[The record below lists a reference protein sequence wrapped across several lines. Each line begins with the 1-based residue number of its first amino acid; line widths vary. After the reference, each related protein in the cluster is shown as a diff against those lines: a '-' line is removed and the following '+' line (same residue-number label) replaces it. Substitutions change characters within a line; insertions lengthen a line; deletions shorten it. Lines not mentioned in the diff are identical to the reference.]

1 MNSLLSRLG
10 RAAAGLLVVLP
21 MLSVSAEPSAPP
33 DSPMWQK
40 LHAGLFQNRPI
51 SDNGDELIQ
60 LTAPKRA
67 EDAAVVPISIVAK
80 IAQTPGRYIQSI
92 HLIVDDNPAPL
103 AAVFHMTPE
112 SGRADIETRIRVE
125 QYTYVRAVVQTN
137 DGALAMSKVYVKA
150 SGGCSAPANRQ
161 GPGGDDGIGRMK
173 LMTQENPPVNQPSM
187 VQLMIRHPNASG
199 MVMDQATRLYQP
211 PHYVR
216 KVEVSYAGKPVM
228 SADVDFGISE
238 NPNFRFYFTPS
249 TPGVLTARAEDSNDL
264 AFDTSLEV
272 NPQ

>member
-1 MNSLLSRLG
+1 M
-10 RAAAGLLVVLP
+10 AA
-21 MLSVSAEPSAPP
+21 MSAELSNPP

-51 SDNGDELIQ
+51 SDDGNELIQ

-67 EDAAVVPISIVAK
+67 EDAAVVPISIRAK
-80 IAQTPGRYIQSI
+80 ILQSPERYIKSI
-92 HLIVDDNPAPL
+92 YLIVDDNPAPL

-137 DGALAMSKVYVKA
+137 DGALAMTKVYVKA

-161 GPGGDDGIGRMK
+161 GPGGDDQLGKIK
-173 LMTQENPPVNQPSM
+173 LMTQESPPLNQPVM

-216 KVEVSYAGKPVM
+216 KLDVSYAGKPVM

-238 NPNFRFYFTPS
+238 NPNFRFYFIPS
-249 TPGVLTARAEDSNDL
+249 THGVLTARAEDSNDL
-264 AFDTSLEV
+264 VFDTSLEV
-272 NPQ
+272 RPE

>member
-1 MNSLLSRLG
+1 MNAYFYWLR
-10 RAAAGLLVVLP
+10 RAIAGLLLALP
-21 MLSVSAEPSAPP
+21 AVAISAESSNPP

-40 LHAGLFQNRPI
+40 LHAGLFQGRPI

-67 EDAAVVPISIVAK
+67 QDAAVVPVSIQAK
-80 IAQTPGRYIQSI
+80 ILQTPERYIKSI

-103 AAVFHMTPE
+103 AAVFHMTPA
-112 SGRADIETRIRVE
+112 SGRADIETRVRVE

-137 DGALAMSKVYVKA
+137 DGALSMSKVYVKA
-150 SGGCSAPANRQ
+150 SGGCSAPANRH
-161 GPGGDDGIGRMK
+161 GPGGDDRLGQIK
-173 LMTQENPPVNQPSM
+173 LTTQETPSLNQPVM

-199 MVMDQATRLYQP
+199 MVMDQATRLYES

-216 KVEVSYAGKPVM
+216 KLQVAYAGEPIM

-238 NPNFRFYFTPS
+238 NPNFRFYFVPETS
-249 TPGVLTARAEDSNDL
+249 GVLTATAEDSNDL
-264 AFDTSLEV
+264 VFDTSLEV
-272 NPQ
+272 SVQ

>member
-1 MNSLLSRLG
+1 MNAFLCRL
-10 RAAAGLLVVLP
+10 RHAVAGLLVVLP
-21 MLSVSAEPSAPP
+21 MVAMPAESGGPP

-51 SDNGDELIQ
+51 SDNGDELIE

-67 EDAAVVPISIVAK
+67 EDAAVVPVSIRAK
-80 IAQTPGRYIQSI
+80 ILQTPTRYIKSI

-103 AAVFHMTPE
+103 AAVFHMTPQ

-150 SGGCSAPANRQ
+150 SGGCSAPASSQ
-161 GPGGDDGIGRMK
+161 GPGGDDRLGKIK
-173 LMTQENPPVNQPSM
+173 LMTQEAPPLNQPVM

-216 KVEVSYAGKPVM
+216 KLDVSYAGKPVM
-228 SADVDFGISE
+228 SADTDFGISE
-238 NPNFRFYFTPS
+238 NPNFRFYFIPS
-249 TPGVLTARAEDSNDL
+249 TQGVLSARAEDSNDL
-264 AFDTSLEV
+264 VFDTSLEV
-272 NPQ
+272 RPE